1 MRLILVALIVFT
13 VAVGP
18 VVPAAVAGEQADWGK
33 TVAMGTINNALLLQ
47 NDTGFRLLVV
57 DADADIRGPGL
68 RPMTL
73 TDIRL
78 GDHIDY
84 AFTLFGGMRIATTL
98 HVTPPL
104 QRAALP

>member
-1 MRLILVALIVFT
+1 
-13 VAVGP
+13 
-18 VVPAAVAGEQADWGK
+18 
-33 TVAMGTINNALLLQ
+33 
-47 NDTGFRLLVV
+47 VV

-104 QRAALP
+104 QRAARP